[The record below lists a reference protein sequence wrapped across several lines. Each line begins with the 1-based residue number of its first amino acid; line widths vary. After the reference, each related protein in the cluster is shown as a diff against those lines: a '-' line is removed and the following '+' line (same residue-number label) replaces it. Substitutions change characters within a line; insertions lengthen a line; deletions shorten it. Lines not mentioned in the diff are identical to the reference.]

1 VHCLFSF
8 AWGHMAGG
16 RLFSSRR
23 MFSSRRTVFIDPR
36 RSRPWLRAV
45 TILVVTLL
53 VFAAGVYT
61 GSAFP
66 HLVGDRVSAPV
77 TATEF

>member
-1 VHCLFSF
+1 
-8 AWGHMAGG
+8 
-16 RLFSSRR
+16 

-36 RSRPWLRAV
+36 RGRPWLRAV
-45 TILVVTLL
+45 SILVATLL

-61 GSAFP
+61 GSTFP
-66 HLVGDRVSAPV
+66 HLLSDRLPAPV